1 MYELKRDEEVERLI
15 AITKSDSGISG
26 PRLVE
31 AHRELGRL
39 LGAQIGQSG
48 QFEPEETYMGGY
60 FSRRGCIW
68 LWGAGSGCMIRSMRS
83 SCGLG
88 RGM

>member
-39 LGAQIGQSG
+39 DRKSVV
-48 QFEPEETYMGGY
+48 
-60 FSRRGCIW
+60 
-68 LWGAGSGCMIRSMRS
+68 
-83 SCGLG
+83 
-88 RGM
+88 

>member
-48 QFEPEETYMGGY
+48 QFEPEETTVVAVLRGGIFFAEGMYLAMGCR
-60 FSRRGCIW
+60 F
-68 LWGAGSGCMIRSMRS
+68 
-83 SCGLG
+83 GLYDPD
-88 RGM
+88 RKSVV